1 MLINEE
7 IKPKEAYKELFNSLY
22 DEYKFIG
29 ISKSNFEKIC
39 NEKYN
44 ESVKK
49 YPTII
54 VEISFE
60 GVLKSKIIG
69 AIGIYIISKIGKD
82 NTKII
87 QEFIRLN
94 CVKPDS
100 RRKALIEIGKVSKF
114 LNSIGYVPETDYFV
128 LLLNECKQ
136 LNDIVEKFLSKETE
150 EKIDFEKI
158 EDNILFSIIDAY
170 CINNGV
176 DIEDQLKESFNIS
189 GYLNSEMG
197 KIPSYKDIDPI
208 VKQYLNE
215 IGKIPLLTPKE
226 EYELGERVLCGSAYA
241 KKKLAESNLRLVV
254 SIASIYQ
261 GRGLEL
267 LDLIQEGN
275 LGLLKAVDKFD
286 VSKGYKFSTY
296 ATWWIRQAIT
306 RGIADKGRNI
316 RIPVH
321 TFDALKKYNAIEKRL
336 SLELDRSPTTQEMA
350 EEMGISEEK
359 VMAIAGIKEDTTSLN
374 TIIGDEF
381 DTEIQDFIED
391 FDATD
396 PQNEL
401 DNGLLREKIEEIFDG
416 GPLTAREKDVLCKR
430 MGWDGTREETLEE
443 IAQKYGLT
451 RERIRQ
457 IEAKALRKLR
467 HPSTSKKLKGYIEN

>member
-1 MLINEE
+1 
-7 IKPKEAYKELFNSLY
+7 
-22 DEYKFIG
+22 
-29 ISKSNFEKIC
+29 
-39 NEKYN
+39 
-44 ESVKK
+44 
-49 YPTII
+49 
-54 VEISFE
+54 
-60 GVLKSKIIG
+60 
-69 AIGIYIISKIGKD
+69 
-82 NTKII
+82 
-87 QEFIRLN
+87 
-94 CVKPDS
+94 
-100 RRKALIEIGKVSKF
+100 
-114 LNSIGYVPETDYFV
+114 
-128 LLLNECKQ
+128 
-136 LNDIVEKFLSKETE
+136 
-150 EKIDFEKI
+150 
-158 EDNILFSIIDAY
+158 
-170 CINNGV
+170 
-176 DIEDQLKESFNIS
+176 
-189 GYLNSEMG
+189 
-197 KIPSYKDIDPI
+197 
-208 VKQYLNE
+208 
-215 IGKIPLLTPKE
+215 
-226 EYELGERVLCGSAYA
+226 
-241 KKKLAESNLRLVV
+241 
-254 SIASIYQ
+254 
-261 GRGLEL
+261 
-267 LDLIQEGN
+267 
-275 LGLLKAVDKFD
+275 
-286 VSKGYKFSTY
+286 GYKFSTY